1 MPETLSQPMAALE
14 RANAKRTEVAKLK
27 AQVRSGELSAAEVIT
42 DPPELLRT
50 PTRARSRPFT
60 VAEVLSW
67 QAGWGRKRAE
77 RFVRRQ
83 LAGISPF
90 VSLHHLTRQRRRLV
104 ASKLPK
110 S

>member
-1 MPETLSQPMAALE
+1 MQALA
-14 RANAKRTEVAKLK
+14 RANEKRSEVSKLK
-27 AQVRSGELSAAEVIT
+27 QRVRSGELSAAELIM
-42 DPPELLRT
+42 DPPETLRT
-50 PTRARSRPFT
+50 PQRARSRPFT

-67 QAGWGRKRAE
+67 QTGWGRKRAE

-83 LAGISPF
+83 LVGISPF
-90 VSLHHLTRQRRRLV
+90 VSLHHLTPERRRLV

>member
-1 MPETLSQPMAALE
+1 MTTELSQPMQALE
-14 RANAKRTEVAKLK
+14 RANEKRIEVSKLK
-27 AQVRSGELSAAEVIT
+27 QRVRSGEVSAAEVIT

-67 QAGWGRKRAE
+67 QTGWGRKRAE

-83 LAGISPF
+83 LVGISPYLP
-90 VSLHHLTRQRRRLV
+90 LHHLTDSRRRLV
-104 ASKLPK
+104 ASKLP
-110 S
+110 